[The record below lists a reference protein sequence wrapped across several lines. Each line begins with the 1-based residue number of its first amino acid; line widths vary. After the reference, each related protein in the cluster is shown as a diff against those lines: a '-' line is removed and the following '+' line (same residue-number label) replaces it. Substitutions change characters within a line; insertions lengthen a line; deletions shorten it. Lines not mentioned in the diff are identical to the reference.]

1 MKRSSITRRSL
12 SPSSNSSTASTP
24 RKRPRSRYDDS
35 LSEEEQTP
43 LKVYVL
49 QEKLASNEVDELFHM
64 IESNGASAAGISKTR
79 KLHLE
84 LCNNPVAADVI
95 VTKIRMKK
103 RFERHLQW
111 DLARQKCIVT
121 PEWIYDS
128 VKQGKPVQCGCYAA
142 ISELHDETVE
152 HCPDSEEGKDDTRGT
167 LHHQISVYSPRHEE
181 QAVKPTHPRV
191 IENWRSKY
199 ACTRASPLVC
209 VNQTLV
215 AELGVLGR
223 SRELEG
229 MGINALS
236 YERAVAI
243 IKCKYLLRIHPYYKT
258 THRCLRQA
266 YPYPITNETFSRDIV
281 NLPGLGNKTLSKAS
295 LQSWSLS
302 IREFIKNGYIEEARR
317 TRLSERYQALS
328 EFATVYGIGPSNARK
343 LYDLGLRN
351 MDDLERYY
359 DVTADSTLVT
369 LAASHVTPNGRKIV
383 TKNKVPDM
391 SIQVSLILRN
401 EFEIPISREEVA
413 EMHRIIML
421 ELDKIQP
428 GCVSTVV
435 GGFRRGKPQS
445 NDVDIVFSYPDLE
458 KGPSIIKGLCTR
470 FTKHLYDHEMVT
482 HCLHLSSFH
491 AHDALRTTH
500 WDSLEKALTVF
511 VLPNPGDEET
521 KRLHRRLDLIFATPE
536 AYWTAVIGWSGSK
549 MFERDLR
556 LWAKAEKGMKFDS
569 SGINRRH
576 DSKLF
581 IPRSEEEVFNILGL
595 DWIDPTMRNADV

>member
-243 IKCKYLLRIHPYYKT
+243 
-258 THRCLRQA
+258 
-266 YPYPITNETFSRDIV
+266 
-281 NLPGLGNKTLSKAS
+281 
-295 LQSWSLS
+295 
-302 IREFIKNGYIEEARR
+302 REFIKNGYIEEARR

-470 FTKHLYDHEMVT
+470 FTKHLYDHGGSYPY
-482 HCLHLSSFH
+482 LSSFH